1 VGRTASAVLAHG
13 GLDSVYVSVSL
24 FLFLFAIVWDGESE
38 SAGRES
44 HRLCHVP
51 LGGDGHLRSLCIGV
65 GRRTN

>member
-1 VGRTASAVLAHG
+1 MAHG

-44 HRLCHVP
+44 HRLCRVP
-51 LGGDGHLRSLCIGV
+51 LGGDGYLRSLCIGV
-65 GRRTN
+65 GRRKN